1 MLTKPW
7 HNKSLSCAS
16 RLIVLSGASAFTLLL
31 LLLLGL
37 VSPAKAAVT
46 ETQVA
51 VATATNLKAI
61 GKPPISPA
69 RELKT
74 GVGVFFS
81 EKVSTNQ
88 VGRAQLLFEDG
99 TALTVGP
106 TSDLVID
113 EYVYDPKA
121 GTGAMTVSISKGFF
135 RLVGGKISKKTPIK
149 FLAPNATVGVR
160 GGIVLLELSE
170 DGALTADL
178 LFGDEL
184 TVTSGGKTQR
194 TTQAGRFISV
204 MGANAIPLP
213 SQQRSSIDLTRLVG
227 AFERKP
233 ATQSAADSLLAATEK
248 KQQTA
253 AARQEAKAD
262 HEAAQ
267 QAVKEAREERKDA
280 GQVVKEK
287 KENREQ
293 ARQDVLAVKSNR
305 KASRDKY
312 KEAQAR
318 VEAAKAITG
327 PEGKKELRAAEKA
340 LRQAR
345 QVRRSDKSNLKAELR
360 DRTTAS
366 QEKRH
371 AVLQRSEAH
380 ETLVAARK
388 QRVATRKQLRLTKK
402 EDRIARQ
409 ELRAATKRIRVL
421 GRSSVDGSDTGM
433 GLVTANTIGKGKQ
446 ISSTIQEGQSST
458 KGDSGTDAPISVT
471 IDPITGK
478 ASILCGSTGGCDSVI
493 EVESS
498 EGSTT
503 ALVIS
508 KLTKAEKKE
517 AKAARNAA
525 KAEEKAAKKEEKAEA
540 KAEKKAAKAEEK
552 AAKKAEKKAAKAEE
566 KAAKKA
572 EKKAAKK
579 AEKKA
584 AKAEEK
590 EAKSE
595 SEECDAEVSECE
607 TRLPAGVV
615 ALWTW
620 SVDSGARIET
630 TVSGRLIGSL
640 PKLTR
645 RPCTECRFLSWGREP
660 LTDAISDTSGLRYW
674 LTGAAATTAELAAAA
689 DKSATYSGAMLG
701 GVLRAGSIVERR
713 GSFDARVRFGTT
725 HYQVNAFDVSFDG
738 RRFRGGSART
748 GNAALF
754 NVKSTSTS
762 WVSDT
767 EKTHTLRASG
777 YFFGRAASAGAAPPE
792 MGGHFRI
799 TGDRYQAGGVFAG
812 RKR

>member
-1 MLTKPW
+1 MLTKPSD
-7 HNKSLSCAS
+7 NKCLSCAS
-16 RLIVLSGASAFTLLL
+16 RLIVLSGASAFTLM
-31 LLLLGL
+31 LLLGL
-37 VSPAKAAVT
+37 ASPAKAAMP

-113 EYVYDPKA
+113 EYIYDPKA

-178 LFGDEL
+178 LYGDEL

-213 SQQRSSIDLTRLVG
+213 SQHRSSIDLTRLVG

-233 ATQSAADSLLAATEK
+233 VTQSTADSLLAATEN

-253 AARQEAKAD
+253 DARAGAKAEVAAAK
-262 HEAAQ
+262 EAVQ
-267 QAVKEAREERKDA
+267 EAREDQKAAQKEA
-280 GQVVKEK
+280 KEK
-287 KENREQ
+287 RAQRQQVGQDKKGAKSDKK
-293 ARQDVLAVKSNR
+293 ARGETLR
-305 KASRDKY
+305 
-312 KEAQAR
+312 
-318 VEAAKAITG
+318 AAKARVDAAKGIPG
-327 PEGKKELRAAEKA
+327 PKGKAALKAAKEA

-345 QVRRSDKSNLKAELR
+345 QVRRSDRSDLKTALR
-360 DRTTAS
+360 ERSAANQTKKEARKHRREQTTAL
-366 QEKRH
+366 RT
-371 AVLQRSEAH
+371 ARANN
-380 ETLVAARK
+380 TAAK
-388 QRVATRKQLRLTKK
+388 KQLRVTRK
-402 EDRIARQ
+402 EDKIARQ
-409 ELRAATKRIRVL
+409 ELRAATKRIRAL
-421 GRSSVDGSDTGM
+421 GRATVDDSGTGT
-433 GLVTANTIGKGKQ
+433 GLVIANSISNRKQ

-471 IDPITGK
+471 IDPITGE
-478 ASILCGSTGGCDSVI
+478 ASIRCGSAGDCDSVI
-493 EVESS
+493 EVGSS
-498 EGSTT
+498 GSSTT
-503 ALVIS
+503 ALIIT
-508 KLTKAEKKE
+508 KPTKAAKKEAKAEKKE
-517 AKAARNAA
+517 AKAEKKEA
-525 KAEEKAAKKEEKAEA
+525 KAEKQEA
-540 KAEKKAAKAEEK
+540 KAEKKE
-552 AAKKAEKKAAKAEE
+552 AKKAKK
-566 KAAKKA
+566 

-579 AEKKA
+579 EKKA
-584 AKAEEK
+584 AKKEKKAAKK

-595 SEECDAEVSECE
+595 AEECDSEVSTCE

-620 SVDSGARIET
+620 SVDGGARIET
-630 TVSGRLIGSL
+630 TVSGRLTGSL
-640 PKLTR
+640 PKLAR
-645 RPCTECRFLSWGREP
+645 RPCTACRFLAWGRET
-660 LTDAISDTSGLRYW
+660 LAGGTADTSGLRYW
-674 LTGAAATTAELAAAA
+674 LAGAAATAAELAAAA

-725 HYQVNAFDVSFDG
+725 HYQVKAFDASFDG
-738 RRFRGGSART
+738 RRFRGVSAPT
-748 GNAALF
+748 GNAAPF
-754 NVKSTSTS
+754 NVKSTSAS
-762 WVSDT
+762 WAHDT

-777 YFFGRAASAGAAPPE
+777 YFFGHGASAGDSPPE

>member
-1 MLTKPW
+1 MLTMPSD
-7 HNKSLSCAS
+7 NKFLSCAS
-16 RLIVLSGASAFTLLL
+16 RLIVLSGVIPFTLLL
-31 LLLLGL
+31 LLGHA
-37 VSPAKAAVT
+37 SPAKAAVT

-178 LFGDEL
+178 LYGDEL

-213 SQQRSSIDLTRLVG
+213 SQHRSSIDLTRLVG

-233 ATQSAADSLLAATEK
+233 VTQSAADNLLTATEK

-253 AARQEAKAD
+253 
-262 HEAAQ
+262 
-267 QAVKEAREERKDA
+267 EAREKSKAE
-280 GQVVKEK
+280 VVAAKEAVQEAREDKKAAQKVAKEK
-287 KENREQ
+287 Q
-293 ARQDVLAVKSNR
+293 AQRQQVGQDKNAAKLDKKTSG
-305 KASRDKY
+305 KALRAA
-312 KEAQAR
+312 EAR
-318 VEAAKAITG
+318 VDAAKGIAG
-327 PEGKKELRAAEKA
+327 PEGKVALKAAEKA

-345 QVRRSDKSNLKAELR
+345 QVRRSDQSNLKTALR
-360 DRTTAS
+360 ERTAATQAKKEARQDLRERTTALRTARDN
-366 QEKRH
+366 K
-371 AVLQRSEAH
+371 
-380 ETLVAARK
+380 AAAK
-388 QRVATRKQLRLTKK
+388 KQLRVTRK

-421 GRSSVDGSDTGM
+421 GRTSIDDSDTGTS
-433 GLVTANTIGKGKQ
+433 LVTANTIGSGKQ
-446 ISSTIQEGQSST
+446 LSSTVQEGQSST

-471 IDPITGK
+471 IDPITGE
-478 ASILCGSTGGCDSVI
+478 ASIRCGSTGDCDSVI
-493 EVESS
+493 EVGSS
-498 EGSTT
+498 KGSTT
-503 ALVIS
+503 VLIIT
-508 KLTKAEKKE
+508 KRTKAEKKE
-517 AKAARNAA
+517 AKAEKQEA
-525 KAEEKAAKKEEKAEA
+525 KAEKQEAKAEKQEA
-540 KAEKKAAKAEEK
+540 KAEKKE
-552 AAKKAEKKAAKAEE
+552 AKKAKK
-566 KAAKKA
+566 

-579 AEKKA
+579 EKKA
-584 AKAEEK
+584 AKKEKKAEKK

-595 SEECDAEVSECE
+595 SEECDSEVSTCE

-620 SVDSGARIET
+620 SADGGARIET
-630 TVSGRLIGSL
+630 TVSGRPTGSL

-645 RPCTECRFLSWGREP
+645 RPCTACRFLAWGRET
-660 LTDAISDTSGLRYW
+660 LAGGTADTSRIRYW
-674 LTGAAATTAELAAAA
+674 LAGAAATTAELAAAA

-725 HYQVNAFDVSFDG
+725 HYQVNAFDASFDG
-738 RRFRGGSART
+738 RRFRGASART
-748 GNAALF
+748 GNAAPF
-754 NVKSTSTS
+754 NVKTTSAS
-762 WVSDT
+762 WAHDT

-777 YFFGRAASAGAAPPE
+777 YFFGHGASAGDSPPE

-799 TGDRYQAGGVFAG
+799 TGDRYQAGGVFVG

>member
-1 MLTKPW
+1 MMTKPSD
-7 HNKSLSCAS
+7 NKCLSCAS

-61 GKPPISPA
+61 GKPPVSPA

-81 EKVSTNQ
+81 ENVSTNQ

-113 EYVYDPKA
+113 EYIYDPKA

-178 LFGDEL
+178 LYGDEL

-233 ATQSAADSLLAATEK
+233 ATQSAADNLLAATEK

-253 AARQEAKAD
+253 AAREEAKAE
-262 HEAAQ
+262 HQAAQ

-280 GQVVKEK
+280 GQAVKET
-287 KENREQ
+287 KEQREQ
-293 ARQDVLAVKSNR
+293 AVQDALELKSMR
-305 KASRDKY
+305 KASQEKQE
-312 KEAQAR
+312 EAQAR
-318 VEAAKAITG
+318 VEAAKALTG
-327 PEGKKELRAAEKA
+327 PEGKKELRAAKKA

-345 QVRRSDKSNLKAELR
+345 QTHRANTVSLKTAVTA
-360 DRTTAS
+360 RTTA
-366 QEKRH
+366 QKGKLRAIH
-371 AVLQRSEAH
+371 GRSEAH
-380 ETLVAARK
+380 ATVG
-388 QRVATRKQLRLTKK
+388 ATRKQRAATKKRLQATRK

-566 KAAKKA
+566 KAA
-572 EKKAAKK
+572 E
-579 AEKKA
+579 
-584 AKAEEK
+584 
-590 EAKSE
+590 SE

-630 TVSGRLIGSL
+630 TVSGRSTGSL

-645 RPCTECRFLSWGREP
+645 RPCTECRFLAWGRE
-660 LTDAISDTSGLRYW
+660 TVTGTTTDTSGLRYW
-674 LTGAAATTAELAAAA
+674 LAGATATAAQLAGAA
-689 DKSATYSGAMLG
+689 DKNATYSGAMVG
-701 GVLRAGSIVERR
+701 GVLRAGSIIERR

-725 HYQVNAFDVSFDG
+725 HYQVNAFDASFDG

-748 GNAALF
+748 GNAAPF

-762 WVSDT
+762 WVSDSK
-767 EKTHTLRASG
+767 KTHTLRASG
-777 YFFGRAASAGAAPPE
+777 YFFGHGTSAGDPPPE

-799 TGDRYQAGGVFAG
+799 TGDRYQAGGVFGG